1 MDQIEARFIWAGS
14 EANPQRLGSVSHLGK
29 GSAGEKRSPLVEH
42 SMKAAG
48 GDCFRLCATQPGT
61 VVA

>member
-1 MDQIEARFIWAGS
+1 MGGERS
-14 EANPQRLGSVSHLGK
+14 EPAALRLCVTLRERERGG
-29 GSAGEKRSPLVEH
+29 KRSPLVEH
-42 SMKAAG
+42 SMNAAG